1 MHVGASPVTA
11 VQDVLDDVQTRA
23 ADRVCC
29 DTAGERTSRTGNLL
43 QHGVPMLALGPCNK
57 AVSRAR
63 ALIHKIGR

>member
-1 MHVGASPVTA
+1 MRGGAAEPT
-11 VQDVLDDVQTRA
+11 QDVPGDVQTGA

-29 DTAGERTSRTGNLL
+29 GTEGARTSRTGNLL